1 MINDVR
7 FEDFIG
13 IFDTNY
19 NTQPLIDYW
28 EYQHKCGAT
37 FNRKGIFNQERKP
50 HQRKDQCLATEDFI
64 LDHNCG
70 YEYMKQYNEI
80 TGECMELYVDE
91 VLASDIINISQ
102 SYNVDAKI
110 IGRVESCNVKKL
122 TISSEFGEFIY

>member
-7 FEDFIG
+7 FEDFIYLVFL
-13 IFDTNY
+13 IQNY

-91 VLASDIINISQ
+91 YESLMQYRYQQVYL
-102 SYNVDAKI
+102 NVQEK
-110 IGRVESCNVKKL
+110 
-122 TISSEFGEFIY
+122 